1 MARSRTSSFHLN
13 AWPVFTDAAIAFVLV
28 LVLLLLFQVARVT
41 TVDPGGEER
50 KRRQAAVAAAVSKL
64 DGAEIQSETLTEQ
77 NITFNA
83 SALFASGSAEPQ
95 PVGQELLRL
104 VAAAVTSGDTTGTVL
119 RGIEISGHTDNVRT
133 GGEPLFTNWELSSQ
147 RASNIARFLT
157 EQGGIDPR
165 RVEVS
170 AAGYGE
176 FKPVNPVRGNQ
187 TAQDRANNRR
197 IEMRL
202 FYN

>member
-1 MARSRTSSFHLN
+1 M
-13 AWPVFTDAAIAFVLV
+13 LV

-41 TVDPGGEER
+41 TVDPGGVER
-50 KRRQAAVAAAVSKL
+50 EQRKAAVREAVSRL
-64 DGAEIQSETLTEQ
+64 DGKATIKSESLTEQ
-77 NITFNA
+77 NITFDA

-95 PVGQELLRL
+95 PLGQQLLQR
-104 VAAAVTSGDTTGTVL
+104 VADAVTAGDSSFAIL
-119 RGIEISGHTDNVRT
+119 RGIEISGHTDNVST
-133 GGEPLFTNWELSSQ
+133 GAEPTFTNWELSTQ

-157 EQGGIDPR
+157 EQGGIDPK

-176 FKPVNPVRGNQ
+176 FKPADPTRGNE
-187 TAQDRANNRR
+187 TEQDRANNRR